1 MENLQSLSKECA
13 RILSFIGGKLTL
25 RENMYLVGAN
35 ANVKKTLQS
44 VEVLEEYNLMDQYDP
59 DKITSPG
66 SYKVASIAP

>member
-1 MENLQSLSKECA
+1 
-13 RILSFIGGKLTL
+13 
-25 RENMYLVGAN
+25 MYLVGAN